1 MIYLDNS
8 STTKPYPSVVEACR
22 WALEENFGNPSSLHR
37 LGLQAEKAV
46 KEARENVAALI
57 NVSPEEIVFTSGGT
71 EGNYL
76 AIRSVVEG
84 SKDKHIITSVV
95 EHPSVMA
102 VFEALEAAGWEVDY
116 IPVDKT
122 GHVDVDVLKES
133 LRKDTVLVSI
143 MAVNNELGTN
153 QPISEIGKL
162 LKDHPK
168 TYFHVDA
175 VQAVGKVAVDMT
187 RVDLLTMSA
196 HKIHGPKGIGAL
208 YVRRGRKFESIMPG
222 GGQERGFRGGTE
234 NVPAIVGFGEAAKI
248 ALKKMP
254 EIGIL
259 KAKRDELAA
268 EIKRLVP
275 DCTIN
280 SPAESVLILNV
291 SFPNIKAEVLLHA
304 LEEEGIYV
312 STGSACSSRKKAH
325 PVLVAIGLDKKLHDG
340 TIRFSLGWGNEDID
354 PGYIAKV
361 TAEKVREIQL
371 LLK

>member
-325 PVLVAIGLDKKLHDG
+325 PVLVAIGLDEKLHDG
-340 TIRFSLGWGNEDID
+340 TIRFDWHRCPPRSRYPKPQCSQQN
-354 PGYIAKV
+354 
-361 TAEKVREIQL
+361 
-371 LLK
+371 

>member
-168 TYFHVDA
+168 PTSTL
-175 VQAVGKVAVDMT
+175 M
-187 RVDLLTMSA
+187 
-196 HKIHGPKGIGAL
+196 L
-208 YVRRGRKFESIMPG
+208 YKQWVK
-222 GGQERGFRGGTE
+222 
-234 NVPAIVGFGEAAKI
+234 
-248 ALKKMP
+248 
-254 EIGIL
+254 
-259 KAKRDELAA
+259 
-268 EIKRLVP
+268 
-275 DCTIN
+275 
-280 SPAESVLILNV
+280 
-291 SFPNIKAEVLLHA
+291 
-304 LEEEGIYV
+304 
-312 STGSACSSRKKAH
+312 
-325 PVLVAIGLDKKLHDG
+325 
-340 TIRFSLGWGNEDID
+340 SLWI
-354 PGYIAKV
+354 
-361 TAEKVREIQL
+361 
-371 LLK
+371 